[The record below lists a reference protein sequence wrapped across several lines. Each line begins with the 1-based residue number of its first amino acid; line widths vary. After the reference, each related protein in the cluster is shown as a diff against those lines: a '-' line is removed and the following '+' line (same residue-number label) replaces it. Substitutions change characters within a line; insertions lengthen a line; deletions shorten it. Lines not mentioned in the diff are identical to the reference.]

1 MYIKKKSCTPATA
14 LLPVQPPE
22 RLPAQLLAC
31 LMALLLV
38 FWLAACS
45 TTPMSTSLL
54 EQTRNDYQ
62 VALNDPSV
70 ASYAAAEFKDASA
83 ALNRANDA
91 AGRRE
96 SSEQVDKLAYLAR
109 QKIATAQEVARQKQ
123 AEASVAQAGRERDQ
137 LRLQQRTAE
146 ADQARSEA
154 ERAKAQANAAA
165 SSAREM
171 EARNAALQQQLTDLQ
186 AKQTDRGIIITL
198 SDVLFQVDRAELST
212 DGMRTAQKLADV
224 LMQAPQSVVLIEG
237 FTDSTGSADHNL
249 QLSQRRAEAVRSA
262 LIGLGVG
269 QDKITTRGYGE
280 AYPVAS
286 NADAASRQLNRR
298 VEIVLSQNG
307 APIASRR

>member
-1 MYIKKKSCTPATA
+1 MYIKKKSCTPAAA
-14 LLPVQPPE
+14 LLTVQPPE
-22 RLPAQLLAC
+22 RLPAQLLAS

-62 VALNDPSV
+62 AALNDPSV
-70 ASYAAAEFKDASA
+70 ASYASAEFKDASA

-165 SSAREM
+165 SSVREV

-186 AKQTDRGIIITL
+186 AKQTDRGIVITL

-224 LMQAPQSVVLIEG
+224 LMQSPQSVVLIEG

>member
-14 LLPVQPPE
+14 LLTLRPPE
-22 RLPAQLLAC
+22 RLPAQLLAF

-62 VALNDPSV
+62 AALNDPSV

-146 ADQARSEA
+146 ADQARREA

-165 SSAREM
+165 SSAREV

-186 AKQTDRGIIITL
+186 ARQTDRGIVITL

-224 LMQAPQSVVLIEG
+224 LMQSPQSVVLIEG

-269 QDKITTRGYGE
+269 PDKITTRGYGE

-286 NADAASRQLNRR
+286 NADPASRQLNRR

>member
-1 MYIKKKSCTPATA
+1 MYIKKKTMAPAAA
-14 LLPVQPPE
+14 LLPGQPPE
-22 RLPAQLLAC
+22 RLPAQLMAL
-31 LMALLLV
+31 LMVLLLV

-45 TTPMSTSLL
+45 TAPTSTSLL

-62 VALNDPSV
+62 AARNDPSV
-70 ASYAAAEFKDASA
+70 ATYAAAEFKDAGA

-91 AGRRE
+91 AAQRE
-96 SSEQVDKLAYLAR
+96 SGEQVDKLAYLAR
-109 QKIATAQEVARQKQ
+109 QKIATAQEVARQKN
-123 AEASVAQAGRERDQ
+123 AEASVARAGRERDQ

-146 ADQARSEA
+146 AEQARSEA
-154 ERAKAQANAAA
+154 ERAKAQADAAA
-165 SSAREM
+165 GSAREA
-171 EARNAALQQQLTDLQ
+171 EARNAALQQQLADLQ
-186 AKQTDRGIIITL
+186 AKQTDRGIVITL
-198 SDVLFQVDRAELST
+198 SDVLFQVDHAELST

-224 LMQAPQSVVLIEG
+224 LMQSPQSMVLIEG

-269 QDKITTRGYGE
+269 QDKITTRGYGA